1 MLSNIT
7 LEELIKEAY
16 KTYTKKLNKKV
27 RSASNRPLK
36 NKKKLRKI
44 QKRNKT
50 IDNIKQDDT
59 LWQKFRL
66 WCVLNLGI

>member
-16 KTYTKKLNKKV
+16 KAYTKKLNKKV
-27 RSASNRPLK
+27 KNASNRPLK

-44 QKRNKT
+44 QRRNEICIKNGWKNT
-50 IDNIKQDDT
+50 IRSFFQRKN
-59 LWQKFRL
+59 
-66 WCVLNLGI
+66 G